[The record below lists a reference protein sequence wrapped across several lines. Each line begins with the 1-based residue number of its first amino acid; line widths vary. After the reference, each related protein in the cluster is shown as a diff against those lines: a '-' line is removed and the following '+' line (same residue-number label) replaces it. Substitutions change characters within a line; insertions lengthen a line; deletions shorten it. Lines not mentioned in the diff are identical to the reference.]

1 MFSAREAIAILALS
15 SSVLAV
21 PFADLESRQQ
31 VCTYPLSLGSAR
43 FYALL
48 GKQGITNTAI
58 PLSITGD
65 IGVTPAGSIVNITP
79 PQVAGTIHVNDA
91 SAAAAH
97 VAASN
102 ACRCA
107 QTKFP
112 AVLIPTEL
120 GGSTFVAGTYRTLST
135 ANVAATTIVTLN
147 GQGNANAQFIF
158 QFPGSFTTG
167 ANVQIKLINGA
178 RACNVYWVVGT
189 PNVAAATTI
198 GATNVFNGN
207 ICDYGAITSGINL
220 NTVGSWFAL
229 LNTGLISIAGGTFK
243 TLTTC

>member
-1 MFSAREAIAILALS
+1 MFSALEAITILALS

-21 PFADLESRQQ
+21 PFSDLVPRQQ
-31 VCTYPLSLGSAR
+31 ACTYPLKLGIAR
-43 FYALL
+43 FYAILAR
-48 GKQGITNTAI
+48 QGITNTAI

-79 PQVAGTIHVNDA
+79 PQVTGTIHVNDA
-91 SAAAAH
+91 SAAAAFA
-97 VAASN
+97 VAN
-102 ACRCA
+102 ATCRCA
-107 QTKFP
+107 FAKFP
-112 AVLIPTEL
+112 SALIAPEL
-120 GGSTFVAGTYRTLST
+120 GGVTFVAGTYRTLST

-189 PNVAAATTI
+189 PTVSAATTL

-207 ICDYGAITSGINL
+207 ICDFGAITSGINM
-220 NTVGSWFAL
+220 NSVGSWFAL
-229 LNTGLISIAGGTFK
+229 QNAGLITIAGGIFK